1 MHDTSC
7 YIKVSQNV
15 SLEKFFKHSQIT
27 YFQHENLI
35 TKQDDANKQEKM
47 HLATKEEKPTKK

>member
-1 MHDTSC
+1 MHDASC

-15 SLEKFFKHSQIT
+15 SLEKSFKHSQIT
-27 YFQHENLI
+27 YFQHEIWSPN
-35 TKQDDANKQEKM
+35 ANKEKKM

>member
-15 SLEKFFKHSQIT
+15 SLEKSFKHSQIT
-27 YFQHENLI
+27 YFQHEIRSPN
-35 TKQDDANKQEKM
+35 ANKQ
-47 HLATKEEKPTKK
+47 KKYASSYKRRETN